1 MPSVSEQASLI
12 QLRRVYSCI
21 LPQSVEFLPE
31 SEAGTLR
38 KREVVNFDSNV
49 ELLTM
54 TTSSSPLPYEDALA
68 AKPLHDVRQQILLLY
83 LGGSDLGAQVI
94 GWTLYDGT
102 GRYNYDSNER
112 DEPIYKTGLDALRAG
127 WHIVQWPVLQNT
139 NPVDGNESGF
149 LPFEFVFER
158 KVLP

>member
-1 MPSVSEQASLI
+1 
-12 QLRRVYSCI
+12 
-21 LPQSVEFLPE
+21 
-31 SEAGTLR
+31 
-38 KREVVNFDSNV
+38 
-49 ELLTM
+49 M
-54 TTSSSPLPYEDALA
+54 TTSSSPQPYETALA

-127 WHIVQWPVLQNT
+127 WHIVQWPVLKNT